1 MTKLVEQAVQ
11 QLAAD
16 VESLAAAI
24 RLSPADAVI
33 TLPTGTQQ
41 TRRWLTSLLLDA
53 VQELAD
59 VVRRS

>member
-1 MTKLVEQAVQ
+1 MTKSVERAIQ

-33 TLPTGTQQ
+33 TLPTGAQQ
-41 TRRWLTSLLLDA
+41 TRRLLTSMLLDV